1 MSNLGTE
8 NKSSITVKRKSD
20 DGHRIISVRITED
33 TLREL
38 DRIASEANC
47 SRNELINTILRH
59 GVKNV
64 EIK

>member
-1 MSNLGTE
+1 ME
-8 NKSSITVKRKSD
+8 NTSKKSITVKRKGD

-33 TLREL
+33 TLKEL
-38 DRIASEANC
+38 DRLATEANC
-47 SRNELINTILRH
+47 SRNELINIILRH

>member
-1 MSNLGTE
+1 MGTE
-8 NKSSITVKRKSD
+8 NNSSITVKRKSD
-20 DGHRIISVRITED
+20 DGHRIISIRITEE

-47 SRNELINTILRH
+47 SRNELINTILQH

>member
-1 MSNLGTE
+1 MGTD
-8 NKSSITVKRKSD
+8 NKSPITVKRKSD

-38 DRIASEANC
+38 DRIANEANC